1 MKSDEHKKPVKTA
14 RVILIVLLLAA
25 LVGGVYWYFQ
35 YRGQLYTEDAEI
47 QTNHVTVAF
56 KMFGQIKKLNFSEG
70 DLVIENDPLGS
81 LEDAESI
88 AQHALLEQA
97 VHTAELNLQLSE
109 INLEN
114 AQRDFDRVDSLSS
127 NSKDFIS
134 ISRENYDNIVKG
146 LEIAKVQVEISK
158 AQIESAKEQLMSQEI
173 QMQNL
178 DIHAPISGTIVNLN
192 AAEGEIVQPGQ
203 NIYQINDLSQFWV
216 MANFDETDIQQ
227 IKPESIAQIMID
239 AYPKETFSGRVSQVR
254 GGIVPP
260 PFSIGEGTKTT
271 QKIPVRVDFDP
282 VPDLVVR
289 PGMSVE
295 VKINVADR
303 KRRLFR

>member
-14 RVILIVLLLAA
+14 RVILMVLLLAA
-25 LVGGVYWYFQ
+25 LVGGVYWYIQ
-35 YRGQLYTEDAEI
+35 YRGQLYTDDAEI